1 MNGAVIIDKP
11 AGKTSHDIVQQVKKI
26 LGAKKAGHTGTLDP
40 MATGVLPICLNEAT
54 KLAGLLAANEKEYRA
69 IMLLGVKTDTMD
81 TAGKVI
87 ATSKEMP
94 EEKIIHDVINQM
106 AGKIKQVPPAY
117 SAVKHRG
124 EPLYKWARKGIFPDA
139 MPREVEIF
147 DIEVENIRLP
157 QVTFRVV
164 CSKGTYIRVLCA
176 DIGEKLGC
184 GACLHSLRRLRS
196 GAFSEEM
203 AASPERIKNELS
215 HGFLPMEQLL
225 PSLKEVEVES
235 VFAKKL
241 RNGFQPSIDMMKGHV
256 HPFLGQGDM
265 VKIID
270 SEKKL
275 VALAQMTVA
284 AGMLN
289 KLDGNF
295 PAARIIRVF
304 SAANG

>member
-40 MATGVLPICLNEAT
+40 MATGVLPICLDEAT
-54 KLAGLLAANEKEYRA
+54 KLAGFLAANEKEYRA
-69 IMLLGVKTDTMD
+69 IMLLGVQTNTLDVT
-81 TAGKVI
+81 GKI
-87 ATSKEMP
+87 TATSNEMP
-94 EEKIIHDVINQM
+94 EQKAIYGVINQM
-106 AGKIKQVPPAY
+106 RGKMKQVPPAY

-139 MPREVEIF
+139 APREVEIF
-147 DIEVENIRLP
+147 DIEVENICLP
-157 QVTFRVV
+157 QVTFRIA
-164 CSKGTYIRVLCA
+164 CSKGTYVRVLCA

-184 GACLHSLRRLRS
+184 GASLYSLRRLRS

-203 AASPERIKNELS
+203 AISPERIKDELLR
-215 HGFLPMEQLL
+215 GFVPMEQLL
-225 PSLKEVEVES
+225 PSLKAVEVES
-235 VFAKKL
+235 VFAEKL
-241 RNGFQPSIDMMKGHV
+241 RNGLQPSIDMMRCYV

-265 VKIID
+265 IKIID

-275 VALAQMTVA
+275 VALAQITVA

-304 SAANG
+304 SAANR

>member
-26 LGAKKAGHTGTLDP
+26 LGVRKAGHTGTLDP
-40 MATGVLPICLNEAT
+40 MATGVLPICLDEAT
-54 KLAGLLAANEKEYRA
+54 KLAGFLAANEKEYRA
-69 IMLLGVKTDTMD
+69 IMLLGVQTNTLDVT
-81 TAGKVI
+81 GKI
-87 ATSKEMP
+87 TATSNEMP
-94 EEKIIHDVINQM
+94 EQKAIYGVINQM
-106 AGKIKQVPPAY
+106 RGKMKQVPPAY

-139 MPREVEIF
+139 APREVEIF
-147 DIEVENIRLP
+147 DIEVENICLP
-157 QVTFRVV
+157 QVTFRIA
-164 CSKGTYIRVLCA
+164 CSKGTYVRVLCA

-184 GACLHSLRRLRS
+184 GASLYSLRRLRS

-203 AASPERIKNELS
+203 AISPERIKDELLR
-215 HGFLPMEQLL
+215 GFVPMEQLL
-225 PSLKEVEVES
+225 PSLKAVEVES
-235 VFAKKL
+235 VFAEKL
-241 RNGFQPSIDMMKGHV
+241 RNGLQPSIDMMRCYV

-265 VKIID
+265 IKIID

-275 VALAQMTVA
+275 VALAQITVA

-304 SAANG
+304 SAANR

>member
-26 LGAKKAGHTGTLDP
+26 LGARKAGHTGTLDP

-54 KLAGLLAANEKEYRA
+54 KLAGFLAASEKEYRA
-69 IMLLGVKTDTMD
+69 TMLLGVKTDTMD
-81 TAGKVI
+81 IAGKVI
-87 ATSKEMP
+87 ATSNEMP
-94 EEKIIHDVINQM
+94 EQKEICVVINKM
-106 AGKIKQVPPAY
+106 TGKTKQVPPAY

-139 MPREVEIF
+139 SPREVEIF
-147 DIEVENIRLP
+147 DIEVENICLP
-157 QVTFRVV
+157 QVTFRIV

-176 DIGEKLGC
+176 DMGEKLGC

-203 AASPERIKNELS
+203 GVSPERIKDELLR
-215 HGFLPMEQLL
+215 GFVPMEQLL
-225 PSLKEVEVES
+225 PALKSVEVENT
-235 VFAKKL
+235 FAEKL
-241 RNGFQPSIDMMKGHV
+241 RHGFQPSIEMMRGHV
-256 HPFLGQGDM
+256 HPFLGQGD
-265 VKIID
+265 VIKFID

-275 VALAQMTVA
+275 VALAQITVT

-289 KLDGNF
+289 QLDGNI

-304 SAANG
+304 SDANS

>member
-40 MATGVLPICLNEAT
+40 MATGVLPICLDEAT
-54 KLAGLLAANEKEYRA
+54 KLAGFLAANEKEYRA
-69 IMLLGVKTDTMD
+69 IMLLGVQTNTLDVT
-81 TAGKVI
+81 GKI
-87 ATSKEMP
+87 TATSNEMP
-94 EEKIIHDVINQM
+94 EQKAIYGVINQM
-106 AGKIKQVPPAY
+106 RGKMKQVPPAY

-139 MPREVEIF
+139 APREVEIF
-147 DIEVENIRLP
+147 DIEVENICLP
-157 QVTFRVV
+157 QVTFRIA
-164 CSKGTYIRVLCA
+164 CSKGTYVRVLCA

-184 GACLHSLRRLRS
+184 GASLYSLRRLRS

-203 AASPERIKNELS
+203 AISPERIKDELLR
-215 HGFLPMEQLL
+215 GFVPMEQLL
-225 PSLKEVEVES
+225 PSLKAVEVES
-235 VFAKKL
+235 VFAEKL
-241 RNGFQPSIDMMKGHV
+241 RNGLQPSIDMMRCYV

-265 VKIID
+265 IKIID

-275 VALAQMTVA
+275 VALAQITVT

-304 SAANG
+304 SAANR